1 MLTNYLF
8 YSFFT
13 VFTSCLIALNSNY
26 ERGGKEASSGTK
38 SATREGLVSAA
49 AKAIV
54 ALLASSNKASKK
66 GLSSSAIKGNL
77 ASGGGRGGGG
87 SGGGYLSRNGKGLLN
102 KGLTKG
108 STATEAIVLKLML
121 LKASSSY

>member
-8 YSFFT
+8 YSSFT

-26 ERGGKEASSGTK
+26 ERGSKGGGRIKG
-38 SATREGLVSAA
+38 ATREGLVSAA
-49 AKAIV
+49 TKAIV

-66 GLSSSAIKGNL
+66 GSLSSAIKGNL
-77 ASGGGRGGGG
+77 AFEGGGG
-87 SGGGYLSRNGKGLLN
+87 SGGSYLSRNSKGLN

-108 STATEAIVLKLML
+108 STATEAIALKLML
-121 LKASSSY
+121 LKASSGY

>member
-8 YSFFT
+8 YSSFT
-13 VFTSCLIALNSNY
+13 VFTSYLIALNSNY
-26 ERGGKEASSGTK
+26 ERGGKGGGRIK
-38 SATREGLVSAA
+38 GATREGLVSAA

-54 ALLASSNKASKK
+54 ALLASSNKALKK
-66 GLSSSAIKGNL
+66 GSSSSAIKRNL
-77 ASGGGRGGGG
+77 ASKRGGGG
-87 SGGGYLSRNGKGLLN
+87 SSGGCLSRNGKGLN

-121 LKASSSY
+121 LKASSGY